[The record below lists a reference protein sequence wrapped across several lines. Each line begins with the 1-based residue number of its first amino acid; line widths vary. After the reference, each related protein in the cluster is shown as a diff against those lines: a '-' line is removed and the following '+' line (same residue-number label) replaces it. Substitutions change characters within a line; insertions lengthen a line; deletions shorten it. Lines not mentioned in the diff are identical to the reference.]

1 MDRSLGCGIPSFFFL
16 MSTINL
22 DGGEVT
28 IIRAL
33 GFSGTPV
40 MGRDLKGLVGGMSE
54 SNLVESLKTL
64 MALGYVTSEADLDR
78 AEDFDKMAFAVN
90 SGYAKALREA
100 IDPKPEPTKRQRRV

>member
-1 MDRSLGCGIPSFFFL
+1 

-40 MGRDLKGLVGGMSE
+40 LGRDLKGAVGSVSE
-54 SNLVESLKTL
+54 NDLIESLKTL
-64 MALGYVTSEADLDR
+64 MALGYVTSSADLDR
-78 AEDFDKMAFAVN
+78 AENFDKMDFAVN

-100 IDPKPEPTKRQRRV
+100 IDPQPQPTKRQRRV

>member
-1 MDRSLGCGIPSFFFL
+1 

-22 DGGEVT
+22 DGGEVG

-33 GFSGTPV
+33 GFSGSPV
-40 MGRDLKGLVGGMSE
+40 AGADLKGAVGGMSE
-54 SNLVESLKTL
+54 NDLIESLKTL
-64 MALGYVTSEADLDR
+64 MALGYVTSSADLDR

-100 IDPKPEPTKRQRRV
+100 LDPKPQPNKRQRRI